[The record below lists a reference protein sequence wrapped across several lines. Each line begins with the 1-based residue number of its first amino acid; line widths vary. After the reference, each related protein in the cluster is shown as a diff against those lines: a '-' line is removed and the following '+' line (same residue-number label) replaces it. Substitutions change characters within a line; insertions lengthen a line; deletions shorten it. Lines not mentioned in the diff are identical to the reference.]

1 MRLRRGVKPSVWI
14 ASMLFGLTLLLT
26 IIAELRLV
34 AGLSTYATTAA
45 ALAEGSIGLTAM
57 TNAVVGALVLSR
69 RTNAIGALL
78 LGLGLLAAA
87 LVAASSYTS
96 QPAAADPAA
105 TGAAR
110 LSELAAAG
118 WFALVGGLA
127 WLAALT
133 LVVLLVQLFPDGR
146 PLSPRWRPLFWLTL
160 LWPVFFLLVTELSPQ
175 TDGTGHGT
183 NPYGVTGAPAEA
195 LLVAKAA
202 IAAVFALVFVLA
214 SAAAVLRFLRARG
227 PQRAQLEWFA
237 CGTAV
242 TIGVFAA
249 ASSLS
254 LGSAGNVIN
263 SLALCVLPVTVGVAI
278 LRHRL
283 YDIDLLIN
291 RTVVYGATT
300 AAIGATFFLGL
311 IALQPVLRP
320 ITNGSDLA
328 VAAATLLS
336 FALFQ
341 PVRRVVQNAVDR
353 RFDRSRYDAARTLD
367 SFADRLRDEVD
378 LDALRAE
385 LLQAVRSTMAPA
397 HASLWLR
404 ERGR

>member
-1 MRLRRGVKPSVWI
+1 MRLPRGVRPSVWI
-14 ASMLFGLTLLLT
+14 ASTLFGVTLLLT
-26 IIAELRLV
+26 IIAELRVV

-45 ALAEGSIGLTAM
+45 ALAEASIGLTAM
-57 TNAVVGALVLSR
+57 TNAVVGALILSR

-87 LVAASSYTS
+87 LVATSSYTS
-96 QPAAADPAA
+96 QPAVADPAA

-127 WLAALT
+127 WLAAIT

-160 LWPVFFLLVTELSPQ
+160 VWPVLFLLVTELSPQ
-175 TDGTGHGT
+175 TDGAGHET
-183 NPYGVTGAPAEA
+183 NPYGVTGALAEA

-214 SAAAVLRFLRARG
+214 SASAVLRFVRARG

-242 TIGVFAA
+242 TIAVFAL

-263 SLALCVLPVTVGVAI
+263 SVALCVIPVTVGVAI

-311 IALQPVLRP
+311 IALQAVLRP

-341 PVRRVVQNAVDR
+341 PVRRVVQAGVDR
-353 RFDRSRYDAARTLD
+353 RFDRSRYDAARMLD
-367 SFADRLRDEVD
+367 SFADLLRDEVD
-378 LDALRAE
+378 LDTVQVDLVD
-385 LLQAVRSTMAPA
+385 AVWKTMAPA
-397 HASLWLR
+397 YASLWLR
-404 ERGR
+404 QRPG